1 MAIQINLTASNVGV
15 PFPTAYATITNIH
28 GNKGVFQYQVSIF
41 ATADA
46 RQAGAQEISIAVF
59 YCAVPTEKLFEAL
72 YADLKTQPGFENSVD
87 C

>member
-15 PFPTAYATITNIH
+15 PFPIAYARITSIH
-28 GNKGVFQYQVSIF
+28 GNKGGLQYQVSVF

-46 RQAGAQEISIAVF
+46 RQANAKEVSNAAF
-59 YCAVPTEKLFEAL
+59 YCPTPTENLFEAL